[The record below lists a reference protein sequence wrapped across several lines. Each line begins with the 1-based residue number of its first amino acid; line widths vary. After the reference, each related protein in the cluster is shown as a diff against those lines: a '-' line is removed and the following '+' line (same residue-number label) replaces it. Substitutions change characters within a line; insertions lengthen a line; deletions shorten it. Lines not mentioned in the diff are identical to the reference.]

1 MKSIKAEKIKTINE
15 KMLVVA
21 LDIGK
26 KKKNICLMRLSS
38 DLNLRGHMRNP

>member
-15 KMLVVA
+15 KTLVVA

-26 KKKNICLMRLSS
+26 KSS
-38 DLNLRGHMRNP
+38 LWLFQNP